1 MKRVD
6 QITAIVMLIFSL
18 VIIEE
23 SAKMALFVEFAPGYG
38 FLPFWLGVIMAV
50 LSVLLFVDAK
60 RRLAAKDTPQPFP
73 GKAAIFP
80 ILLALAAVGFYAM
93 FVEILGYVI
102 TTFVAVYLLSG
113 VLEKEDWRRTLL
125 ISAIITGGLYLL
137 FQVWLGVGLPKNMF
151 GF

>member
-1 MKRVD
+1 MD

-18 VIIEE
+18 LVIEE

-38 FLPFWLGVIMAV
+38 FLPFWLGVFMAI

-60 RRLAAKDTPQPFP
+60 RRSGLTDSPQPFP
-73 GKAAIFP
+73 KKAAFMS
-80 ILLALAAVGFYAM
+80 ILIALAAVGFYAL
-93 FVEILGYVI
+93 FLEFLGYII
-102 TTFVAVYLLSG
+102 TTLVTVYLLLA
-113 VLEKEDWRRTLL
+113 VMEKEDWRKTLV
-125 ISAIITGGLYLL
+125 ISVIITASLYLL